1 MMLLFLLVA
10 DGAALERA
18 AALRSQPAAACETA
32 LSDATPEMRET
43 ALYCV
48 EQRRVPDVA
57 SRLVAA
63 LADPDEEVSAT
74 ARILLVR
81 YEPETAVATATPALR
96 SDIADELA
104 RLLLRR
110 AGASGPLRMRYH
122 RVLTLLSED
131 EEASVRN
138 EAEQALEQVVGKY

>member
-1 MMLLFLLVA
+1 MLLLFVFA
-10 DGAALERA
+10 SAALDRA
-18 AALRSQPAAACETA
+18 AALRAEPVAACELA
-32 LSDATPEMRET
+32 LSDSAPEIRET

-48 EQRRVPDVA
+48 EQRRSPDIA
-57 SRLVAA
+57 SRLVSA
-63 LADPDEEVSAT
+63 LADPDAEVSAT

-81 YEPETAVATATPALR
+81 YEPETAIATATPELR

-110 AGASGPLRMRYH
+110 AGASGPLRQRYH

-131 EEASVRN
+131 EESSVRN
-138 EAEQALEQVVGKY
+138 QAEQALEQVAGKY